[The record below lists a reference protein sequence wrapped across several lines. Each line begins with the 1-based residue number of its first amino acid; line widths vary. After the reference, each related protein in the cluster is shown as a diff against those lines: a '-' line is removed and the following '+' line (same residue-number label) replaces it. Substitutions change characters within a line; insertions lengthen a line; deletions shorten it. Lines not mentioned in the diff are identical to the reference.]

1 MTDYRSL
8 INRIEDRY
16 NPELITEARNRTI
29 ASLAGIDR
37 DVAKY
42 VKLAMN
48 EVDSLYTQKTLDA
61 GESAK
66 RSLQEGLPYQVDFR
80 YQGSIM
86 TRTHI
91 KGVSDIDLLTITK
104 VFQDTDYTKAK
115 ELVDNNPYS
124 YSSDVARVRAWVNNF
139 SRYTGDANG
148 DLRRLR
154 FDDERVLQS
163 RYTICDTSK
172 PKAIRI
178 TNQHY
183 HRDVDIVVASW
194 HDSLDYIKGLGDPYR
209 GIYIYDKDNNKRLGP
224 DFPFLS
230 IDRINTRSLYTEG
243 RLKKMIRFLKN
254 VKADSELSI
263 DLSSFDINAIC
274 YDINVNEYKDS
285 HYLDLVRVVWL
296 KLFTLCWNE
305 TEANDLK
312 SVDGTEYIFRDKP
325 SKMAS
330 LRRLRDEVSKI
341 YNEIK

>member
-1 MTDYRSL
+1 
-8 INRIEDRY
+8 
-16 NPELITEARNRTI
+16 
-29 ASLAGIDR
+29 
-37 DVAKY
+37 
-42 VKLAMN
+42 
-48 EVDSLYTQKTLDA
+48 
-61 GESAK
+61 
-66 RSLQEGLPYQVDFR
+66 
-80 YQGSIM
+80 
-86 TRTHI
+86 
-91 KGVSDIDLLTITK
+91 
-104 VFQDTDYTKAK
+104 
-115 ELVDNNPYS
+115 
-124 YSSDVARVRAWVNNF
+124 
-139 SRYTGDANG
+139 
-148 DLRRLR
+148 
-154 FDDERVLQS
+154 
-163 RYTICDTSK
+163 
-172 PKAIRI
+172 
-178 TNQHY
+178 
-183 HRDVDIVVASW
+183 VASW

-305 TEANDLK
+305 TEANNLK